1 MPSRRDTSG
10 DGHLDVLGSI
20 PAAYRSAVLE
30 QCERRTLAKGDL
42 IWSQGET
49 ADCVAFLAS
58 GKVMSSYQSRNGKTG
73 TTGFWCAGDLLGAA
87 DVGTSSTRQQT
98 LRCLDQCEIC
108 TLSFERFEDCVRRFP
123 ELALAVIRA
132 LSVRLRWVAQ
142 LAVTLETQSA
152 SERICT
158 VLLALSERFGVPS
171 ADGVLIDLKLTNDDL
186 AAIAGVSRQFTN
198 GTLQE
203 LRKRGLITTRT
214 HNLIITRRDGLEQ
227 LAYHA

>member
-1 MPSRRDTSG
+1 MQQRRATAP

-30 QCERRTLAKGDL
+30 QCERRTLHKGQL
-42 IWSQGET
+42 IWSQGEA
-49 ADCVAFLAS
+49 ADSVAFLAA
-58 GKVMSSYQSRNGKTG
+58 GKAMSSYQSRNGKAG

-98 LRCLDQCEIC
+98 LRCLDECVIY
-108 TLSFERFEDCVRRFP
+108 TLSFERFEDLVRRFP

-152 SERICT
+152 SERICA
-158 VLLALSERFGVPS
+158 VLLALSEHFGVLS
-171 ADGVLIDLKLTNDDL
+171 DAGVLIDLKLTNDDL

-198 GTLQE
+198 ATLQE
-203 LRKRGLITTRT
+203 LRKQGVIDAHK
-214 HNLIITRRDGLEQ
+214 HNLIVTAPGGLEKR
-227 LAYHA
+227 AS